1 MSLSFHLSPYLSLIL
16 GSIHFKL
23 TKGDSL
29 MQIDQLK
36 YFIEVVRKGS
46 INLACDG
53 LHISQ
58 QALSQS
64 MRNLEK
70 EIGFTFLI
78 RHHKGITLTEKGQ
91 EFFYAAVD
99 IVDRWEIL
107 LAKLN
112 ENLNGTLR
120 VSIAPFI
127 EEYYYTSL
135 LYFIENHHLPIQLE
149 VINLLPYEAVQLLEK
164 DELDLSAI
172 SFFQNTLEAFL
183 KQHKTLLFI
192 PKKQIKLN
200 ILVSKYSTLAKKAVI
215 DFSHLDNQ
223 RIIIEKSELET
234 DYMRKLLK
242 SNPSANVLTTNS
254 FYAKQSMIAN
264 NLGIALSIESGP
276 ILSNYAHELVEIPL
290 QGYETMISGILISQ
304 NSPKD
309 KLLREILKAW

>member
-70 EIGFTFLI
+70 EIGF
-78 RHHKGITLTEKGQ
+78 ITLTEKGQ

-112 ENLNGTLR
+112 ENLLNGTLR

-264 NLGIALSIESGP
+264 NLGIALSIES
-276 ILSNYAHELVEIPL
+276 
-290 QGYETMISGILISQ
+290 MISGILISQ